1 LAASA
6 KPTPTSAAPEMRQ
19 ERQIHANG
27 VDFVY
32 LTQGKGPLVL
42 LVHGFPDTAHT
53 WSSQIQAPSQDG
65 YRVIAP
71 YLPGYLPSRVA
82 ENAFFDKASLVHGI
96 AGLIEAVSAGEK
108 LHYIG
113 QDWGA
118 IIGYALCAARPDLLQ
133 SAVLMAVPHP
143 QIVNKNLLVPKH
155 IQRSFH
161 WWFFQQADLPE
172 QALLANDM
180 AFIDYLWQYWC
191 VTGYEDSEHI
201 AQVKACLRQTGVL
214 KTALAYYRAMFDLT
228 KADPT
233 LHELRSAMQQSI
245 SVPTLAM
252 CGADDLRAELMR
264 EQAPCFA
271 GPYEYREVNNA
282 GHFLHREQSSAVN
295 ALVLDWLKRS
305 A

>member
-1 LAASA
+1 
-6 KPTPTSAAPEMRQ
+6 
-19 ERQIHANG
+19 
-27 VDFVY
+27 
-32 LTQGKGPLVL
+32 
-42 LVHGFPDTAHT
+42 
-53 WSSQIQAPSQDG
+53 
-65 YRVIAP
+65 
-71 YLPGYLPSRVA
+71 
-82 ENAFFDKASLVHGI
+82 
-96 AGLIEAVSAGEK
+96 
-108 LHYIG
+108 
-113 QDWGA
+113 
-118 IIGYALCAARPDLLQ
+118 
-133 SAVLMAVPHP
+133 VPHP
-143 QIVNKNLLVPKH
+143 QIVNNYLLVPKH

-191 VTGYEDSEHI
+191 VTGYEDGEHI
-201 AQVKACLRQTGVL
+201 ARVKTCLRQPGVL
-214 KTALAYYRAMFDLT
+214 NTALAYYRAMFDLA

-233 LHELRSAMQQSI
+233 LHELRSRLQHSI

-271 GPYEYREVNNA
+271 GLYEYREVSNA

-295 ALVLDWLKRS
+295 ALLLDWIKRS